1 VKAWMRIGVLV
12 VLAVAAT
19 KATAAVAAV
28 AVAATTAPTAAP
40 TTAPTTAESSAA
52 ALPTPDVTISIGE
65 EENRKVVRALVK
77 LQDKPLENAAV
88 TISVK
93 RTFGLLPL
101 GKDTTL
107 DDGTAAAPFPADLPG
122 GADGQLHFVA
132 EVAGAAQYRAALAE
146 AAAASTTAR
155 AERQDPFPRALWAP
169 RAPLQLLIPIFVL
182 LGGVWVTYAFVVGQM
197 IAIWRGAK
205 R

>member
-1 VKAWMRIGVLV
+1 MKAWMRIGVLV
-12 VLAVAAT
+12 VLAATVT
-19 KATAAVAAV
+19 KATVAAV
-28 AVAATTAPTAAP
+28 GVAATTAATA
-40 TTAPTTAESSAA
+40 APTTAESSAA
-52 ALPTPDVTISIGE
+52 ALPKPDVTISIGE

-122 GADGQLHFVA
+122 GSDGQLHFVA
-132 EVAGAAQYRAALAE
+132 EVAGAAQYGSARAE
-146 AAAASTTAR
+146 AVAASTTVR
-155 AERQDPFPRALWAP
+155 GEPQDPFPRALWAP
-169 RAPLQLLIPIFVL
+169 RAPLQLLIPIFLL